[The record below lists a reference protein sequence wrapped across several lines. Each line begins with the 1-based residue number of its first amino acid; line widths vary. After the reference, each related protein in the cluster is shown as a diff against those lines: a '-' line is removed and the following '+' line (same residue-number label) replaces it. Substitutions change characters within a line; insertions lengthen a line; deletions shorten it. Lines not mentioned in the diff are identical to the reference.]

1 MHPEIWVAIPSN
13 VLEDG
18 SGLRA
23 KTEKAGAIARAAA
36 IFGIQ
41 RIYLYN
47 IRHTLNE
54 APLIELLLNY
64 LVLPQYLRK
73 KVYPIREE
81 LRFAGQLPPL
91 KIPSHQVPKSLA
103 LVNKGDIREGIV
115 IFRSGHALVDV
126 GLEMTIPLALS
137 DTARQSE
144 RVTVVITSGPPKIS
158 SRVVERNEIGQYWG
172 YEVIKEESLKAIV
185 SRSRP
190 TSVLLTSR
198 RGTPLREIWMDIIEK
213 VSNDGKFLVIFGSP
227 RFGLFEVLAGENLKP
242 TDIGAFAVNL
252 FPDQNVETVRSEEAI
267 LAGLGILNFLRTV
280 GDQRVSAK

>member
-1 MHPEIWVAIPSN
+1 MHSEIWIAIPSN

-18 SGLRA
+18 HGLRA
-23 KTEKAGAIARAAA
+23 KTEKAGEIARAAA
-36 IFGIQ
+36 IFGVK

-47 IRHTLNE
+47 IRQTINE

-73 KVYPIREE
+73 KVYSIREE

-103 LVNKGDIREGIV
+103 LVKKGDIREGLV
-115 IFRSGHALVDV
+115 ILQGGRTLVDV

-137 DTARQSE
+137 GTARQFQK
-144 RVTVVITSGPPKIS
+144 VTVVITSEPPKIS
-158 SRVVERNEIGQYWG
+158 SKVVERNEIEQYWG
-172 YEVIKEESLKAIV
+172 YDVMKVENLRTIV

-198 RGTPLREIWMDIIEK
+198 SGLPLRELWRD
-213 VSNDGKFLVIFGSP
+213 VSEMVSKKGKCLVIFGSP
-227 RFGLFEVLAGENLKP
+227 RFGLFEVLAGEKLKP
-242 TDIGAFAVNL
+242 IDIGAFAVNL
-252 FPDQNVETVRSEEAI
+252 FPNQKVETVRSEEAI
-267 LAGLGILNFLRTV
+267 LAGLGILNFLSTL
-280 GDQRVSAK
+280 GDQSVSAK